1 MTKQQYIFL
10 YFAGILSA
18 FGAMVYLFG
27 GWGFFLFLSILLVI
41 GVAGADGEDG
51 YD

>member
-10 YFAGILSA
+10 YFAGLLTV
-18 FGAMVYLFG
+18 FGAMVYFYG
-27 GWGFFLFLSILLVI
+27 GWGFFLFLAILLVI
-41 GVAGADGEDG
+41 GLAGADGEDG